1 MNNNLSNIKKGKYFL
16 DKHNCIGMPT
26 ETVYG
31 LAANAYSSKA
41 ISKIFKLKKRPKN
54 NPLIVH
60 YSSLEMLKRD
70 CILNKNFTNL
80 YNKFCPGPL
89 TFILKLKKDSKISK
103 FVTNKKKTLAVR
115 FPSHPKAK
123 GLLKILNYP
132 LAAPSANISSRVSP
146 VTKNHVKE
154 EFGKK
159 IKYIIEGGLSKIG
172 LESTII
178 NLTGKPEI
186 LRIGSIDINKLSK
199 VLNKKLLYRKKSY
212 MKAPGQNR
220 LHYSPGIPLRMNCKE
235 ASQDEAFILVK
246 KRNNSNKNFFYL
258 SKNKNLKEAAR
269 NLYSVLRMIKK
280 KGYKKIAVEKIEN
293 KGIGLAIND
302 RLLKASSKKYMNTLV
317 SVNILSKNFSS
328 FEAVKEIS
336 FSINESE
343 ILGLLGPNGCGKT
356 TTIGMMLGLLKPTSG
371 EVIINGLNVEKN
383 RINLLKKMNFI
394 SPYIELPKKL
404 TVKENLM
411 VYGKL
416 YSVNN
421 INNRIDYLT
430 ETLRLSEFI
439 NKKTGELSSGQKNRV
454 SLAKAVVNDPDILL
468 LDEPTASLDPETGDF
483 VRTFIEKISSEKKMS
498 ILLASHN
505 MNEVKRLCKS
515 ILMMKDGKIIDRGT
529 PSEIINKHGKKNLEE
544 VFLKLNR
551 TKNEL

>member
-1 MNNNLSNIKKGKYFL
+1 
-16 DKHNCIGMPT
+16 
-26 ETVYG
+26 
-31 LAANAYSSKA
+31 
-41 ISKIFKLKKRPKN
+41 
-54 NPLIVH
+54 
-60 YSSLEMLKRD
+60 
-70 CILNKNFTNL
+70 
-80 YNKFCPGPL
+80 
-89 TFILKLKKDSKISK
+89 
-103 FVTNKKKTLAVR
+103 
-115 FPSHPKAK
+115 
-123 GLLKILNYP
+123 
-132 LAAPSANISSRVSP
+132 
-146 VTKNHVKE
+146 
-154 EFGKK
+154 
-159 IKYIIEGGLSKIG
+159 
-172 LESTII
+172 
-178 NLTGKPEI
+178 
-186 LRIGSIDINKLSK
+186 
-199 VLNKKLLYRKKSY
+199 
-212 MKAPGQNR
+212 
-220 LHYSPGIPLRMNCKE
+220 
-235 ASQDEAFILVK
+235 
-246 KRNNSNKNFFYL
+246 
-258 SKNKNLKEAAR
+258 
-269 NLYSVLRMIKK
+269 
-280 KGYKKIAVEKIEN
+280 
-293 KGIGLAIND
+293 
-302 RLLKASSKKYMNTLV
+302 MNTLV
-317 SVNILSKNFSS
+317 SVNNLSKNFSS

-371 EVIINGLNVEKN
+371 EVIINGFNVEKN

-416 YSVNN
+416 YSVNG

-454 SLAKAVVNDPDILL
+454 SLAKALVNDPDILL

-551 TKNEL
+551 NKNEL